1 MDPMVLIHVTHEHS
15 FYRKEW
21 AARKRIATELIPDL
35 ASGLEKKLKDV
46 ISEIGL
52 ETDEEA
58 GVILP
63 LFLPE
68 IR

>member
-1 MDPMVLIHVTHEHS
+1 MDPMVLIQVTQEHN

-21 AARKRIATELIPDL
+21 ATRKRIATELIPDL

-58 GVILP
+58 GVVLP
-63 LFLPE
+63 LLLPE